1 MSLFLSLCF
10 SSHLNEVSSWMQLQ
24 VCPPTASSLS
34 LHNKAE
40 GSGRGKERGVL
51 LLRNSKQRG
60 TTLYFLSDAETKH
73 VRAKSKSK
81 MGSECFGKQIKL
93 FNVYSS
99 GHTID
104 CYRPLNFCPLQE
116 RWTSFFLLPV
126 ICSLHEEA
134 QMASPYFQNWGQ
146 DIKLTVILREEKAT
160 LLP

>member
-1 MSLFLSLCF
+1 MKSPAECSFRCV
-10 SSHLNEVSSWMQLQ
+10 HLPHLL
-24 VCPPTASSLS
+24 LS

>member
-1 MSLFLSLCF
+1 MLQFPFEWSLQ
-10 SSHLNEVSSWMQLQ
+10 LNAASDVST
-24 VCPPTASSLS
+24 CPPTASSLS

-60 TTLYFLSDAETKH
+60 TTLCFLPDAETKDA
-73 VRAKSKSK
+73 RAKSKSK

-99 GHTID
+99 SHTID